1 MSMLRPDLAVI
12 ADHVAPGSRV
22 LDIGC
27 GDGALMAALRDAHGC
42 DARGLEIDPGNV
54 AAAVARGL
62 EIEIAL
68 DEAAF
73 EGIGCFPFAAVLN
86 HFFAQYVS
94 INAFTESVLRT
105 TQRGE
110 IMRWPMKL
118 GRRRLA

>member
-1 MSMLRPDLAVI
+1 MRALLRLY
-12 ADHVAPGSRV
+12 ADPSDASAMQQVAGTRNIRSRPIV
-22 LDIGC
+22 RRLPSG
-27 GDGALMAALRDAHGC
+27 
-42 DARGLEIDPGNV
+42 GL
-54 AAAVARGL
+54 AAVARGL